1 MQLSSNEIRDLVQKQ
16 LKVNLLSKKR
26 TRNLV
31 LSRTLYYKLCRE
43 CTHLT
48 FQEIGNTLNF
58 SHCNVIHGISNIFP
72 QFRFFDKK
80 YLNAYNQI
88 LLYNDKTPLN
98 KKFEFAQNENKY
110 LRKQLKDLRIKLTN
124 TEKNCL

>member
-1 MQLSSNEIRDLVQKQ
+1 MQLSSNEIRDLVQKN
-16 LKVNLLSKKR
+16 LKINLLSKKR
-26 TRNLV
+26 TRKLV
-31 LSRTLYYKLCRE
+31 LARTLYYKLCRE

-48 FQEIGNTLNF
+48 LQEIGKTLNF
-58 SHCNVIHGISNIFP
+58 SHCNVMHCISNIFP

-98 KKFEFAQNENKY
+98 KKFEYAKNENKSLKKELEN
-110 LRKQLKDLRIKLTN
+110 LRVELTN
-124 TEKNCL
+124 REKNCL